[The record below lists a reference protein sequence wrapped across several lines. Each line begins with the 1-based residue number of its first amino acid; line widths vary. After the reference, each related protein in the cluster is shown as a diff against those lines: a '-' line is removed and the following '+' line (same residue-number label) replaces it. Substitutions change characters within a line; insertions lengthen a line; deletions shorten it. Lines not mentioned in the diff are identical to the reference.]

1 MITAELLP
9 LETWVDKGK
18 EVFKTIVTTFS
29 EGPVKAMLEG
39 LATATS
45 KSFAE
50 TVVDLGTIWV
60 NVKTPDLNGAGSG
73 TYAPYDGSVKHSAQL
88 TEVMGYVLW
97 ISLAIAI
104 LSLLALGALLATRI
118 RTGEGIAAIG
128 RLGWILGGVLLIS
141 SASALISMLVPAMPT
156 RVSGPALFLQS
167 RLWWYMGAAAVVGV
181 IIGGARMAWE
191 QRAEPGRDLLKGLL
205 TLVIVAGASVT
216 IIQILSA
223 ASDEFSKWLLEES
236 MKCATAGDGG
246 TSLEFGECFEQGIV
260 KAFALSGLAANP
272 MLVIVLGLIGL
283 VASIFQIGLMVAR
296 SGMLIILTG
305 ILPLTAA
312 FTNTE
317 MGKGW
322 FRKTIGWLV
331 AFLLYKPAAAII
343 YATAIQLI
351 SHDAFGFGEKT
362 LTSVVMGMMMMGL
375 SLVALPAL
383 MRLITPTA
391 GWSMASSSG
400 AGVAAAA
407 MPTGAVDR
415 GRLGGGESPQQSS
428 GRSAPD
434 TSTSRPS
441 GATAAGA
448 AGGPAGMAAAYAAE
462 TAIKMGR
469 EAVQEASESAVGSE
483 EPTGN
488 S

>member
-1 MITAELLP
+1 MITARLLA
-9 LETWVDKGK
+9 LETSFDKLK
-18 EVFKTIVTTFS
+18 DLAKSVVKPLV
-29 EGPVKAMLEG
+29 EGPA
-39 LATATS
+39 
-45 KSFAE
+45 KSMIEAVAQSVTNAFTRTIA
-50 TVVDLGTIWV
+50 DLGTMWV
-60 NVKTPDLNGAGSG
+60 KFDTPNLSESSKKTYS
-73 TYAPYDGSVKHSAQL
+73 PYDGSLAGSSQL
-88 TEVMGYVLW
+88 TEVMGYVMW
-97 ISLAIAI
+97 ISLAVAI
-104 LSLLALGALLATRI
+104 LSLMALGALLATRL
-118 RTGEGIAAIG
+118 RTGEAFAAIG

-141 SASALISMLVPAMPT
+141 SASALISMLVPATPT
-156 RVSGPALFLQS
+156 RASGPALFLQS
-167 RLWWYMGAAAVVGV
+167 RLWWYMSAAAVVGV

-205 TLVIVAGASVT
+205 TLIVVAGASVT

-223 ASDEFSKWLLEES
+223 ASDEFSKWLLNES
-236 MKCATAGDGG
+236 LECATKGENGQQLDFAIC
-246 TSLEFGECFEQGIV
+246 FGNGIHT
-260 KAFALSGLAANP
+260 AMNISGLATSP
-272 MLVIVLGLIGL
+272 MLAIIIGLIGL
-283 VASIFQIGLMVAR
+283 IASIFQIALMIAR

-351 SHDAFGFGEKT
+351 SDDYFSLDEES
-362 LTSVVMGMMMMGL
+362 LMSVIMGMMMMGL
-375 SLVALPAL
+375 SLFALPAL

-391 GWSMASSSG
+391 GWSMASHSG
-400 AGVAAAA
+400 AGVATAA

-415 GRLGGGESPQQSS
+415 GRLGGGESPQHSS

-448 AGGPAGMAAAYAAE
+448 AGGLAGMAAAYAAE
-462 TAIKMGR
+462 TVIKMGR
-469 EAVQEASESAVGSE
+469 EAVQETSESAVGSE

-488 S
+488 K